1 MKIDSGK
8 KIAPSFYISA
18 ITHKFAWVC
27 AEAQQGTWKHQFCAL
42 LCTCVGNSAEYDRSY
57 YCLLIGCHVQSVEP
71 VVCVCV
77 CRRASRMQR
86 SRREQRW
93 QRLCQTA
100 TKMKRRKARCT
111 VDTVTDCVSI
121 ILNLCIQG
129 DLKSAAT
136 FDCSHF

>member
-77 CRRASRMQR
+77 CAGERVGCRGAA
-86 SRREQRW
+86 EN
-93 QRLCQTA
+93 
-100 TKMKRRKARCT
+100 KGGK
-111 VDTVTDCVSI
+111 DCVR
-121 ILNLCIQG
+121 QRRR
-129 DLKSAAT
+129 
-136 FDCSHF
+136 

>member
-77 CRRASRMQR
+77 CVQESESDAEEPPR
-86 SRREQRW
+86 
-93 QRLCQTA
+93 
-100 TKMKRRKARCT
+100 TKVAKI
-111 VDTVTDCVSI
+111 VS
-121 ILNLCIQG
+121 
-129 DLKSAAT
+129 DS
-136 FDCSHF
+136 DEDEEEES